1 MELRH
6 YWSIIWR
13 WMWLIVLAT
22 GIAAVSSYLAV
33 SQQPKIYQTS
43 TTLLV
48 GQSVQA
54 LNPNPSDIY
63 LSQQL
68 AQTYVQIV
76 KTEAVLQ
83 GVVDALDL
91 KMPAAALRGMVNAS
105 IVQGTQ
111 LIELRVIDTDP
122 ARAQAIA
129 NETARQLILQGPAAK
144 EQEMQSR
151 QSFVQKQVDE
161 LQKKIQEGQDRINE
175 LQSSIQVTSSAR
187 EIADKQQ
194 QIGTLQQQINQ
205 WQLTYANLL
214 NYMSPRSPNYITVIE
229 PARLPM
235 TPIAPNVSQTVMLAA
250 AIGALLAI
258 GGAFLIEYIDDTV
271 KTPDD
276 IAQSLK
282 LSLLAVIARIAGDA
296 PEEKL
301 VAARHPRS
309 PHAEAYRLLRTNL
322 QVADVDHPVKTLLV
336 TSPNPVEGKSVT
348 AANLAVVMAQAGLR
362 TVLVDADM
370 RRPTQHRL
378 FRLTNDL
385 GLTSGLVQTEPT
397 LDGYVRATDIENLSV
412 VTTGPLP
419 PNPAELLGSKRMQ
432 KLVATLKDY
441 ADMIIFDTPPC
452 LPLADAAILA
462 RQVDGVVMVADAGKT
477 RRDAVTKAKEAIE
490 RAGGRILGVVL
501 NRVSPRGNGY
511 YYYYYYYYSQ
521 DGERKRKSSKRKSS
535 FLTRLFRQASAPTP
549 PSSNPEDGLS
559 TSA

>member
-6 YWSIIWR
+6 YWSILWR

-22 GIAAVSSYLAV
+22 GIAAVSSYLVV

-48 GQSVQA
+48 GQSIQA
-54 LNPNPSDIY
+54 LNPTPGDIY
-63 LSQQL
+63 MSQQL
-68 AQTYVQIV
+68 AQTYVQLV

-83 GVVDALDL
+83 GVVDALGL
-91 KMPAAALRGMVNAS
+91 QISAAALRGMVSA
-105 IVQGTQ
+105 IVIQGTQ

-122 ARAQAIA
+122 LRAQAVA

-144 EQEMQSR
+144 EQELQSR
-151 QSFVQKQVDE
+151 QNFVQKQADE
-161 LQKKIQEGQDRINE
+161 LQKKIQEGQERINE
-175 LQSSIQVTSSAR
+175 LQSSIQVTASAR

-194 QIGTLQQQINQ
+194 QIATLQQQINQ

-214 NYMSPRSPNYITVIE
+214 NYLTPRSPSYITVIE
-229 PARLPM
+229 PARVPT
-235 TPIAPNVSQTVMLAA
+235 TPVAPNVPMTVMLAA

-276 IAQSLK
+276 ITQSLK
-282 LSLLAVIARIAGDA
+282 MTLLAVIARIAGDA

-309 PHAEAYRLLRTNL
+309 SHAEAYRLLRTNI
-322 QVADVDHPVKTLLV
+322 QVADVDRPVQTILV

-362 TVLVDADM
+362 TVLVDADL

-378 FRLTNDL
+378 FRLTNDI
-385 GLTSGLVQTEPT
+385 GLTNSLVQSAPN
-397 LDGYVRATDIENLSV
+397 LDGYARATDVENLRV

-432 KLVATLKDY
+432 KLVEALKDQ
-441 ADMIIFDTPPC
+441 ADVIIFDTPPC

-462 RQVDGVVMVADAGKT
+462 RQVDGVVLVTDAGKT
-477 RRDAVTKAKEAIE
+477 RRDAVVKAKEALE
-490 RAGGRILGVVL
+490 RAGGRVLGTVL
-501 NRVSPRGNGY
+501 NR
-511 YYYYYYYYSQ
+511 
-521 DGERKRKSSKRKSS
+521 
-535 FLTRLFRQASAPTP
+535 
-549 PSSNPEDGLS
+549 
-559 TSA
+559 